1 MQQFDLPVAWNTDE
15 CNLSGSESM
24 LKRARKYIGCQVR
37 FDSKPLG
44 IAMCYCCGSILW
56 SRVDNCH
63 TNLVDL
69 CIAVENIPAVAYQK
83 RTCTA
88 LEYRVNC
95 MHVLCVNHLNH
106 HLNLILTFM

>member
-1 MQQFDLPVAWNTDE
+1 M
-15 CNLSGSESM
+15 CSSESM
-24 LKRARKYIGCQVR
+24 LKRVRKYIGCQVR

-69 CIAVENIPAVAYQK
+69 CIAEENIPAVAYQK
-83 RTCTA
+83 STCTA
-88 LEYRVNC
+88 LEYHHKSGKLYACTICKSFKLPSEFNIDF
-95 MHVLCVNHLNH
+95 HVGKVL
-106 HLNLILTFM
+106 